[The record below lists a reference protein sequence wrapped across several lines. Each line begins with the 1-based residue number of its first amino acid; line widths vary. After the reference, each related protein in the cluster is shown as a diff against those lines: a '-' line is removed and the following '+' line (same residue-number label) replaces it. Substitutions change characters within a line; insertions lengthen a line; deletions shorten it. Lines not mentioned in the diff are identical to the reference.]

1 MEYESLKKFFYM
13 FGKENMESEYEMRKR
28 HFSSY
33 VTNIYIN
40 PIQDGK
46 QLLNVK
52 YPLFFL

>member
-1 MEYESLKKFFYM
+1 M